1 MKGDYTHNQEI
12 LVTMRERPE
21 WEDLMKTPS
30 GYFLT
35 CTPLLPAFAADGE
48 REDGE
53 REEDRVKES
62 GMVLKIDSQHP
73 LTTVPRIHSTR
84 RNVCAMVLTHSSV

>member
-1 MKGDYTHNQEI
+1 
-12 LVTMRERPE
+12 
-21 WEDLMKTPS
+21 LMKTPS

-62 GMVLKIDSQHP
+62 GMVLELILNIP
-73 LTTVPRIHSTR
+73 
-84 RNVCAMVLTHSSV
+84 